1 MMSADLSHEL
11 CSTQLGLPKDS
22 TAVFADLARAGS
34 NSYLAVLLVREAD
47 GGTSVGRWRVNGEGG
62 SFSMTK
68 VRWDT
73 LQYPSSGAKG
83 EKKTGDLLTCALHC
97 PPPESTMQ
105 PSLSVVWDSLVWQ
118 RFRVGTGSSPTL
130 ETTFHVH
137 GAAPMPRA
145 ARSKGGAPPGAKG
158 VVATTIRGDY
168 LLIVGRSEGGESASG
183 GRPASAGANCVQ
195 GWDSLYGTKQGLR
208 HLNWSA
214 DEADLAQYAADAATA
229 ARSSRDGSFVAVALD
244 KCVVACGMQ
253 SETMT
258 LEKVV
263 VASGKA
269 RSSAQAQP
277 AACMRPVDVLA
288 CIEMAVGGGEHEAGA
303 GDAEIVEIEGLR
315 SRVAEAVQEGNRRE
329 SALLSQ
335 IVAEGG
341 GSKWVEAVKLYLEDL
356 QAESANTEV

>member
-158 VVATTIRGDY
+158 VVATLGPCEQR
-168 LLIVGRSEGGESASG
+168 
-183 GRPASAGANCVQ
+183 ANCRQ
-195 GWDSLYGTKQGLR
+195 GVTSLAIKITIFNEVARALTATTWSVWHQVATILTAVSNGYGECKM
-208 HLNWSA
+208 
-214 DEADLAQYAADAATA
+214 DF
-229 ARSSRDGSFVAVALD
+229 RSQAYVLHQRISIGS
-244 KCVVACGMQ
+244 
-253 SETMT
+253 
-258 LEKVV
+258 
-263 VASGKA
+263 
-269 RSSAQAQP
+269 
-277 AACMRPVDVLA
+277 
-288 CIEMAVGGGEHEAGA
+288 
-303 GDAEIVEIEGLR
+303 
-315 SRVAEAVQEGNRRE
+315 
-329 SALLSQ
+329 
-335 IVAEGG
+335 
-341 GSKWVEAVKLYLEDL
+341 
-356 QAESANTEV
+356 